1 MIDIKKGDIK
11 VRVPKSAYQTHFKPY
26 GWTTVGKEPATPSSE
41 PPKES
46 EEPSKGNNT
55 PGSEDGSKGPQTS
68 SKEDLSK
75 MSDEALK
82 QYASL
87 LGIKTKDL
95 KTREEILKAIE
106 SK

>member
-1 MIDIKKGDIK
+1 MIDIKKGAIK
-11 VRVPKSAYQTHFKPY
+11 VRVSKGAYQTHFKPY
-26 GWTTVGKEPATPSSE
+26 GWTPVSKRPATPPPE
-41 PPKES
+41 PPKVT
-46 EEPSKGNNT
+46 EEPPKGNNT
-55 PGSEDGSKGPQTS
+55 PDPEDGSKGPQTS